1 VIWHIFWGKRGEVA
15 KHLIQPTENGEKQTL
30 LSKFKDLIIGKAK
43 DPTESGIFHR
53 LALVAFF
60 AWIGLG
66 SDAISSSCYGPEEAF
81 RALSAHPHLSIL
93 VGIAAVITIFVISS
107 SYNQIV
113 ELFPSGGGGYLV
125 ASKLLSPTVGMI
137 SGCALLIDYVLTITL
152 SVAAGADAIFS
163 LLPES
168 YFQYKV
174 AVAVAILIVLI
185 IINLRGIKESVLVLM
200 PIFLVFVLTH
210 IAGLVIAFFSHSS
223 QLGSIAAQTYADVG
237 SSVDK
242 LGKFGVLALLIR
254 AYSMGAGTYTGIEAV
269 SNGVGILREPRVKT
283 ARKVMLYMSISLSVL
298 VLGFMTA
305 YLLYDVSGANAGHK
319 TLNAVLFGEIF
330 GNTGFGTA
338 MLSVLLVSEAA
349 ILFVASQTGFID
361 GPRVIANMA
370 ADKWFPSRFTSLSD
384 RLVTQNGVLM
394 MGIASLLLLVYSK
407 GRVSFLVVLYSINVF
422 MTFVLSQLGMVKH
435 WWECRK
441 TEKKW
446 RRKLAINAVGFV
458 LASIILVS
466 VVAFKFHD
474 GGWLTI
480 FITGALVAVVSIIK
494 RHYNKTKNL
503 LRRLDE
509 LVVPVIAETTKEV
522 VEKKIKDRG
531 ETQYDPE
538 GKTAVVLVNGFNGL
552 GLHTL
557 LNVFRM
563 WKGVFKNFVI
573 LEVGVIDSGSFKG
586 AGEMDN
592 LKAKLTEDVDRYVNY
607 LKSQGYFADGFTVT
621 DVDVVDGI
629 TNAAPEILGKYPNA
643 IFFGGQLVF
652 PEEIF
657 LSRWLHNYTVFA
669 VQRKFYYQGIPMVL
683 IPVRF
688 QI

>member
-1 VIWHIFWGKRGEVA
+1 MA

-30 LSKFKDLIIGKAK
+30 LNKVKNIVIGKAK

-53 LALVAFF
+53 LALIAFF

-66 SDAISSSCYGPEEAF
+66 SDAVSSSCYGPEEAF
-81 RALSAHPHLSIL
+81 RALSGHAYLSIL
-93 VGIAAVITIFVISS
+93 VGLAAVITIFVISS

-125 ASKLLSPTVGMI
+125 ASKLLSPSVGMI

-152 SVAAGADAIFS
+152 SVAAGTDAIFS
-163 LLPES
+163 LLPAALYS
-168 YFQYKV
+168 FKVVV
-174 AVAVAILIVLI
+174 AVAVLIGLI

-200 PIFLVFVLTH
+200 PIFLLFVLTH
-210 IAGLVIAFFSHSS
+210 LYGLLAAFFSHAN
-223 QLGSIAAQTYADVG
+223 QLGSIAVNTVTDLR
-237 SSVDK
+237 SSAGQIGT
-242 LGKFGVLALLIR
+242 LGLLALLIR

-269 SNGVGILREPRVKT
+269 SNGVGVLREPRVKT
-283 ARKVMLYMSISLSVL
+283 AKKVMLYMSISLSVL
-298 VLGFMTA
+298 VLGLMTA
-305 YLLYDVSGANAGHK
+305 YLLYGVSFEPAK
-319 TLNAVLFGEIF
+319 TLNAVLFGKIF
-330 GNTGFGTA
+330 GNSGLGTA
-338 MLSVLLVSEAA
+338 LLMILLISEAA

-384 RLVTQNGVLM
+384 RLVTQNGILM
-394 MGIASLLLLVYSK
+394 MGLASLILLVFTRGS
-407 GRVSFLVVLYSINVF
+407 VVFLVVLYSINVF
-422 MTFVLSQLGMVKH
+422 ITFVLSQLGMVKH

-466 VVAFKFHD
+466 VVIFKFYE

-480 FITGALVAVVSIIK
+480 FITGALVAVVLSIK

-509 LVVPVIAETTKEV
+509 LVVPIIADTTKEV
-522 VEKKIKDRG
+522 VEKKIKERG

-592 LKAKLTEDVDRYVNY
+592 LRAKLTEDVDRYVNY

-629 TNAAPEILGKYPNA
+629 TNAAPEILKKYPNA

-683 IPVRF
+683 IPVRL

>member
-1 VIWHIFWGKRGEVA
+1 MIWHIFWAKRGKVA
-15 KHLIQPTENGEKQTL
+15 KHLIQPTENGENQTL
-30 LSKFKDLIIGKAK
+30 LNKVKDIVIGKAK

-53 LALVAFF
+53 LALIAFF

-81 RALSAHPHLSIL
+81 RALSGHSYLSIL
-93 VGIAAVITIFVISS
+93 VGLAAVITIFVISS

-152 SVAAGADAIFS
+152 SVAAGTDAIFS
-163 LLPES
+163 LLPVS
-168 YFQYKV
+168 FYSYKV
-174 AVAVAILIVLI
+174 AVAVAVLIVLI
-185 IINLRGIKESVLVLM
+185 IINLRGIKESVMVLM
-200 PIFLVFVLTH
+200 PIFVVFVITH
-210 IAGLVIAFFSHSS
+210 ITGLLMAFFSHSS
-223 QLGSIAAQTYADVG
+223 QLGSIAINTASDIR
-237 SSVDK
+237 SSV
-242 LGKFGVLALLIR
+242 GQIGAIGVLALLIR

-269 SNGVGILREPRVKT
+269 SNGVGILREPKVKT

-305 YLLYDVSGANAGHK
+305 YLLYGVSFEPAK
-319 TLNAVLFGEIF
+319 TLNAVLFGKIF
-330 GNTGFGTA
+330 GNSGFGTA
-338 MLSVLLVSEAA
+338 LLMILLVSEAA

-394 MGIASLLLLVYSK
+394 MGLASLILLVFTRGS
-407 GRVSFLVVLYSINVF
+407 VVFLVVLYSINVF
-422 MTFVLSQLGMVKH
+422 ITFVLSQLGMVKH

-466 VVAFKFHD
+466 VVVFKFYE

-480 FITGALVAVVSIIK
+480 FITGALIAVVSSVK

-509 LVVPVIAETTKEV
+509 LVVPIIAETTKEV
-522 VEKKIKDRG
+522 LEKKIKERG

-683 IPVRF
+683 IPVRL